1 MEKDTHTHTHTHTTI
16 IEPLQRKHMEQVILI
31 LQNMSVYLP
40 PKESYSDIWESFIN
54 QPNVHSV
61 VATENEEVVG
71 YGAVVIET
79 KIRGGKTGHIE
90 DIVSHPNK
98 RNMGIGK
105 MIVNAL
111 YEIAKTKQCY
121 KVSLQCQQHNITF
134 YEKCEYKLSGTAM
147 RRFI

>member
-1 MEKDTHTHTHTHTTI
+1 MKMKKTHTHTAI
-16 IEPLQRKHMEQVILI
+16 IELLQQKHMKQVILL

-40 PKESYSDIWESFIN
+40 PKDLYDDIWKSFIN

-71 YGAVVIET
+71 YGAVVIEK
-79 KIRGGKTGHIE
+79 KIRGGKMGHIE

-111 YEIAKTKQCY
+111 YEIAKTNQCY
-121 KVSLQCQQHNITF
+121 KVSLQCQQHNISF
-134 YEKCEYKLSGTAM
+134 YEKCKYKVSGTAM
-147 RRFI
+147 QRFIQ

>member
-1 MEKDTHTHTHTHTTI
+1 
-16 IEPLQRKHMEQVILI
+16 MEQVILL

-40 PKESYSDIWESFIN
+40 PKDSFNDIWESFIN

-61 VATENEEVVG
+61 VAIENEEVVVG

-79 KIRGGKTGHIE
+79 KIRGGKMGHIE

-98 RNMGIGK
+98 RNLGIGK
-105 MIVNAL
+105 MVVNAL

-134 YEKCEYKLSGTAM
+134 YEKCEYKVSGTAM
-147 RRFI
+147 TRFIQY